1 MIGMYKKLHGLI
13 ERERERGRFFM
24 RVGICFFLATDKWSY
39 VNLVYIEYTLFFTY
53 LTEPFC

>member
-13 ERERERGRFFM
+13 ERERGRFFM

-39 VNLVYIEYTLFFTY
+39 VNLAYIEYTLFFTY
-53 LTEPFC
+53 LTVPFC